1 MTSFFSFLIRIT
13 HRLTMRI
20 LRFLKLPFSTT
31 VCFILLIS
39 CMYGCGD
46 GATEVSSET
55 DEVSDEFRAYALD
68 VDKAAIPFVDAVDEV
83 ELMKLEETE
92 ESLLS
97 YVFRVSEVGDKFIF
111 PGDDKGDIYAFSNKG
126 EFLNKFNHNGDG
138 PGEYNSIRT
147 VWMEGDS
154 IVLYDGQ
161 KQIIHWYDHN
171 GKHLKELKMPEHAG
185 HVYPYDGGYAL
196 DMTFTAISDSL
207 KYKVLIL
214 DKDLET
220 KKLLLPYDQ
229 LVPFPLTS
237 TVNSFGRIN
246 GKLMFK
252 SVFDDTTYFIGS
264 NGPEP
269 FFQIDFGD
277 KYLWNDKSRYENGQ
291 AAMAA
296 ISSGNSVWIFI
307 PNVGPRQIFLRYNT
321 SFQDSGMILIDR
333 KNGNYIPLDNS
344 KNTEEKYGLGV
355 VAWVGDRLLFSVPSS
370 DVADFLGELD
380 EGQYRFRERTT
391 LESIESSE
399 NPVLM
404 WVKFKTSFE

>member
-1 MTSFFSFLIRIT
+1 MAFFFSFLILVS
-13 HRLTMRI
+13 HRLNMHV
-20 LRFLKLPFSTT
+20 LRFLKLPFSIA

-39 CMYGCGD
+39 CVYGCGD
-46 GATEVSSET
+46 GTTEISSEP

-68 VDKAAIPFVDAVDEV
+68 VDKSTIPFADVVDEV

-97 YVFRVSEVGDKFIF
+97 SVFRVSEVGDKFIF
-111 PGDDKGDIYAFSNKG
+111 PGDKGDIYAFSNKG
-126 EFLNKFNHNGDG
+126 EFLSKFNHKGDG
-138 PGEYNSIRT
+138 PEEYSGIRT
-147 VWMEGDS
+147 IWMEGDS
-154 IVLYDGQ
+154 IALYDGQ

-185 HVYPYDGGYAL
+185 HIYPYDGGYAL

-220 KKLLLPYDQ
+220 KDLLLPYDQ
-229 LVPFPLTS
+229 LVPFPMTS

-252 SVFDDTTYFIGS
+252 SVFDDTAYFIGS
-264 NGPEP
+264 DSPEP

-277 KYLWNDKSRYENGQ
+277 KYLWNDKSLYENGQ
-291 AAMAA
+291 AAMEA
-296 ISSGNSVWIFI
+296 IPSGKGVWVFM
-307 PNVGPRQIFLRYNT
+307 PSVGPRQIFLRYNT
-321 SFQDSGMILIDR
+321 SFQGSGMILIDR
-333 KNGNYIPLDNS
+333 KSGNYVSLDNS

-355 VAWVGDRLLFSVPSS
+355 VTWMGDRLLFSVQSS

-380 EGQYRFRERTT
+380 EGQYSFREGTT

-399 NPVLM
+399 NPLLM